1 MILFFRAEQGTV
13 IAVKSVRSLTQENI
27 NALKWLFN
35 NAEPVNTTN
44 LSGRF
49 VGPRREMITPWS
61 TTAVE
66 ITQNMNIEGI
76 ERIEEF
82 FPVEAYTE
90 VEYDKMLQ
98 RLYNGL
104 NQEIF
109 TINKQPE
116 PVIYIDDFEAYNKKE
131 GLALNSEEIEY
142 LKGISKKIGRG
153 LTDSEVFGFSQVNS
167 EHCRHKIFNGVFII
181 DGKEMESSLFK
192 MIKKTSQE
200 NPNLIVSA
208 YKDNCAFV
216 DGPHINLF
224 HPASG
229 SKPDFY
235 ITENEQTVISLK
247 AETHNFPTTV
257 EPFNGAATGSGGE
270 IRDRI
275 AGGKGSFP
283 IAGTACYM
291 ASYPRFCNGVET
303 TAGINHKLNTS
314 SAAFTALEDK
324 SCAAAMKVERDWEKT
339 PAREWLYQS
348 PQEILTKASNG
359 ASDFGNKFGQCI
371 ICGSV
376 LTAEYNGTATATTTA
391 TTTTATV
398 AASAVA
404 PARNFGYDKVIMM
417 AGGVGYAK
425 KRDALKD
432 KPEVGDKVV
441 LLGGDNYRIGMGG
454 GAVSSVNT
462 GQYANAIELNA
473 IQRSNPEMQKRA
485 YNAIRSLAESSHNT
499 IISVHD
505 HGAGGHLNCLSE
517 LVEETGGTIDISKL
531 PVGDPTLS
539 LKEIIGNESQERM
552 GLVMKESDVAEL
564 KAIADRERAPMYVI
578 GETTGK
584 HNFTLRNEKTGEAAI
599 DMAIEDMFGSAPKT
613 YMEDKTADYK
623 FAPLVYDVHKFE
635 YYLTQVLQLES
646 VACKDW
652 LTNKVDRSVTGLIAT
667 QQTTGE
673 IQLPLNNLGA
683 TAIGYNNKEGIATSM
698 GHAPL
703 VALADSA
710 AGSRIAIAEALTN
723 VVWAPLNGGLK
734 SISLS
739 ANWMWPCRNEGED
752 ARLYKAVKGASDF
765 ACALG
770 INIPTGKDSM
780 SMTQKYP
787 NGEKVLSPG
796 TLIVSTVAPV
806 SDINGIV
813 NPNLKAD
820 PDSSLI
826 YVPFTSLNNM
836 KESYP
841 LGGSA
846 FAQIINKIGNQTPDI
861 NDPAYFSTC
870 FAAVQELVNK
880 ELILA
885 GHDISAGGLI
895 TTALEM
901 CFANTHGGLTLNA
914 RVLEMLAQIAEAEN
928 GTKCF
933 ECAGKKTEDLVFRAM
948 FSEVPGVLLQIAN
961 NKLEEVESVL
971 NIITAPT
978 VAGCNTIRAKGY
990 IIGNYLPVR
999 KLVITGMGQISGSQ
1013 TGAVSLDIDCLR
1025 DIWYKTSYLFDIR
1038 QVGEKCA
1045 RDRFQNYKN
1054 QPLIY
1059 KFPTTFT
1066 GKLSDYKGTMD
1077 GKTAQIPTQ
1086 ATSQTSNSENTISDT
1101 STHETGINGHT
1112 TSGTNTYQAGTNDN
1126 TTSGANAYQAGTS
1139 DNKTSGA
1146 DTLQAGTSAFVP
1158 IAAIIRE
1165 KGSNGDR
1172 EMAWA
1177 LHMAGFR
1184 VKDVHMTDLI
1194 TGRETLEDIKLIVFV
1209 GGFANA
1215 DTLGSAKGWA
1225 GAFLYNEKAKRAIDN
1240 FYARKDTLS
1249 LGICNGCQLMA
1260 ELGLITPDN
1269 RELSPKLKH
1278 NNSHKYEAGFV
1289 GIQIEESPAIMLKSL
1304 SGSKLGIWVA
1314 HGEGKFSF
1322 PAQEAA
1328 GFTFDTLPSITSAST
1343 ANDATAKDSTAN
1355 ATGSTANITGS
1366 IANSASLAANITD
1379 STIKASNPYTWNDFK
1394 VAARFAYDSYPANPN
1409 GSPQAIAAICST
1421 DGRHLAMMPHPERC
1435 LRPWN
1440 WPHYPIAKTAHEVTP
1455 WIEMFINAR
1464 TY

>member
-1 MILFFRAEQGTV
+1 MILFFSTPSSTV
-13 IAVKSVRSLTQENI
+13 LAVKTQQSLDAQNI
-27 NALKWLFN
+27 EALKWLFGNAQLLSDN
-35 NAEPVNTTN
+35 NTPVNVVEGTY
-44 LSGRF
+44 

-66 ITQNMNIEGI
+66 ITQNMNINGI

-82 FPVEAYTE
+82 FPVAQSMDSEPQ
-90 VEYDKMLQ
+90 YDKMLQ
-98 RLYNGL
+98 RLYKGL
-104 NQEIF
+104 NQDIF
-109 TINKQPE
+109 TIDNQPE
-116 PVIYIDDFEAYNKKE
+116 PVVYIDDFEAYNKQE
-131 GLALNSEEIEY
+131 GLALNPDEIEY
-142 LKGISKKIGRG
+142 LKGLSKKIGRG

-192 MIKKTSQE
+192 MIKKTSNE

-208 YKDNCAFV
+208 YKDNCAFLE
-216 DGPHINLF
+216 GPKVGMF
-224 HPASG
+224 HPTCG
-229 SKPDFY
+229 SKPSEFVVKEED
-235 ITENEQTVISLK
+235 TVISLK

-291 ASYPRFCNGVET
+291 TSYPRFNNGVES
-303 TAGINHKLNTS
+303 TAGINPHLSTDKPGEGAADLND
-314 SAAFTALEDK
+314 A
-324 SCAAAMKVERDWEKT
+324 SCAAAMAVGRDWEKSE
-339 PAREWLYQS
+339 PRKWLYQS

-371 ICGSV
+371 ICGSL
-376 LTAEYNGTATATTTA
+376 LTAEYDGTAEQPAKYA
-391 TTTTATV
+391 L
-398 AASAVA
+398 AA
-404 PARNFGYDKVIMM
+404 PQRKFGFDKVIML
-417 AGGVGYAK
+417 AGGVGFAK
-425 KRDALKD
+425 KRDALKES
-432 KPEVGDKVV
+432 PAVGDKVV

-454 GAVSSVNT
+454 GAVSSVDT

-485 YNAIRSLAESSHNT
+485 YNAIRAIAESDVNT

-517 LVEETGGTIDISKL
+517 LVEETGGNIDISKL

-552 GLVMKESDVAEL
+552 GLVMQEKDVAEL

-584 HNFTLRNEKTGEAAI
+584 HNFTLKNEKTGEAAI
-599 DMAIEDMFGSAPKT
+599 DLAMSDMFGSAPKT
-613 YMEDKTADYK
+613 YMEDKTNEYSY
-623 FAPLVYDVHKFE
+623 APLDYSFKKFE
-635 YYLTQVLQLES
+635 YYLKQVLQLES

-652 LTNKVDRSVTGLIAT
+652 LTNKVDRSVTGLIAG
-667 QQTTGE
+667 QQTCGE
-673 IQLPLNNLGA
+673 IQLPLNNLGV

-703 VALADSA
+703 VAMVDSA
-710 AGSRIAIAEALTN
+710 AGSRMAIAEALTN
-723 VVWAPLNGGLK
+723 VVWAPLKDGIKG
-734 SISLS
+734 ISLS

-752 ARLYKAVKGASDF
+752 ARLFSAVKGASDF

-806 SDINGIV
+806 TDVYSV
-813 NPNLKAD
+813 VHPNIQENEN
-820 PDSSLI
+820 SSLLYI
-826 YVPFTSLNNM
+826 PFANGAAISGADKDAVS
-836 KESYP
+836 KESFP

-846 FAQIINKIGNQTPDI
+846 FAQIIGKIGNVTPDI
-861 NDPAYFSTC
+861 DNPEYFKKC
-870 FAAVQELVNK
+870 FDAIQELVGK
-880 ELILA
+880 GLLLA

-895 TTALEM
+895 TAALEM
-901 CFANTHGGLTLNA
+901 CFANTKGGLAINA
-914 RVLEMLAQIAEAEN
+914 KVLQMLAEAYEAEN
-928 GTKCF
+928 GTRCF
-933 ECAGKKTEDLVFRAM
+933 ACQGKTAEELIFRTL
-948 FSEVPGVLLQIAN
+948 FSETPGVLVQVDNSKLDEVSKYINVIDAPIAAN
-961 NKLEEVESVL
+961 
-971 NIITAPT
+971 
-978 VAGCNTIRAKGY
+978 VAIPGAKAY
-990 IIGNYLPVR
+990 VIGSYLPAR
-999 KLVITGMGQISGSQ
+999 KIVLTECGKMAD
-1013 TGAVSLDIDCLR
+1013 AVSSCTNGAISLSIDSYR

-1045 RDRFQNYKN
+1045 KDRFQNYKN
-1054 QPLIY
+1054 QPLVY
-1059 KFPTTFT
+1059 KFPETFT
-1066 GKLSDYKGTMD
+1066 GNMEQYKAEG
-1077 GKTAQIPTQ
+1077 
-1086 ATSQTSNSENTISDT
+1086 
-1101 STHETGINGHT
+1101 
-1112 TSGTNTYQAGTNDN
+1112 
-1126 TTSGANAYQAGTS
+1126 NAP
-1139 DNKTSGA
+1139 
-1146 DTLQAGTSAFVP
+1146 V
-1158 IAAIIRE
+1158 AAIIRE

-1177 LHMAGFR
+1177 LHLAGFK

-1194 TGRETLEDIKLIVFV
+1194 HGRETLEEVKMIVFV
-1209 GGFANA
+1209 GGFSNA

-1225 GAFLYNEKAKRAIDN
+1225 GAFLYNQKAKAALDA
-1240 FYARKDTLS
+1240 FYAREDTMS

-1260 ELGLITPDN
+1260 ELGLITPTQ
-1269 RELSPKLKH
+1269 RELSPKMIH
-1278 NNSHKYEAGFV
+1278 NNSHKYESAFV
-1289 GIQIEESPAIMLKSL
+1289 GVTIEQSPSIMLNSL

-1322 PAQEAA
+1322 PTQEAA
-1328 GFTFDTLPSITSAST
+1328 GYTFGD
-1343 ANDATAKDSTAN
+1343 NN
-1355 ATGSTANITGS
+1355 
-1366 IANSASLAANITD
+1366 
-1379 STIKASNPYTWNDFK
+1379 SNPYNWNDFK
-1394 VAARFAYDSYPANPN
+1394 VAARYTYNAYPANPN
-1409 GSPQAIAAICST
+1409 GSPEGIAGICSA

-1440 WPHYPIAKTAHEVTP
+1440 WAHYPADKLKQEVTP
-1455 WIEMFINAR
+1455 WIEMFVNAR
-1464 TY
+1464 NWCMSK